1 MTIQYR
7 VHCRPHALAISSLAT
22 LAAFSGCIAGAEPA
36 APEAEG
42 VIASASTVTYDL
54 NDGAPTDNEPWDS
67 GVTKSLSAWQGVL
80 CSDQIGSE
88 RLLVKLEGFREP
100 SLNADNFVARLRA
113 TCRNYAANDPLP
125 YSVGFPVVDETD
137 LVFTSDHRD
146 TDSGTAEVVIGGNGD
161 DVPTGIR
168 VKFNDFDGYL
178 KDFQMLYGVAF
189 TTGLESPPQHTS
201 YAMGLSGTEHTLQC
215 PTDFALTGVEVRYST
230 NTGKVRVIRGKCS
243 LLVHH

>member
-7 VHCRPHALAISSLAT
+7 VHCRPRVLAISSLAT
-22 LAAFSGCIAGAEPA
+22 LAASFGCVASEEPGS
-36 APEAEG
+36 PEAES

-54 NDGAPTDNEPWDS
+54 NDGPPTDNEPWDS

-80 CSDQIGSE
+80 CSDQVGSE

-113 TCRNYAANDPLP
+113 TCRNFAANDPLP
-125 YSVGFPVVDETD
+125 YNVGFPVVDETD

-146 TDSGTAEVVIGGNGD
+146 TDSGTSEVIVDSNAN
-161 DVPTGIR
+161 VPVGIR
-168 VKFNDFDGYL
+168 IRVNELAGYL
-178 KDFQMLYGVAF
+178 KDFQMLYRVAF
-189 TTGLESPPQHTS
+189 TTGLENVLQNKS
-201 YAMGLSGTEHTLQC
+201 YAMDLPGTEHTLTC

-230 NTGKVRVIRGKCS
+230 NTGKVRAFRARCS